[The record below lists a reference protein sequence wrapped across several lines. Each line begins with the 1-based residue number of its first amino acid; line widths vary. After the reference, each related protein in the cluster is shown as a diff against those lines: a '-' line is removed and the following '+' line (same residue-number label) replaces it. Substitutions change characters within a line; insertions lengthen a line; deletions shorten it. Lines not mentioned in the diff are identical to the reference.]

1 MKIQYK
7 YKYPLWTYPASAA
20 SWVVADSSAGA
31 NGGSDARRPRK
42 QEAALAAAVPVGQK
56 VIHFGRGKKTC
67 QQWSICLFQAISIVH
82 NYRNHHWI
90 ENNNYLKPPV
100 LAKSPKNYFE
110 SSFNLWIGQVNE
122 GLQILWDSHGIKNSL
137 FGMLLFIVVSVAS
150 HRIPQLSPRQN
161 TEVSWNRCTPSHHP
175 F

>member
-56 VIHFGRGKKTC
+56 VIHFGRGKKKHVNND
-67 QQWSICLFQAISIVH
+67 LFACFKLSQSFTIIG
-82 NYRNHHWI
+82 I
-90 ENNNYLKPPV
+90 IIGLK
-100 LAKSPKNYFE
+100 
-110 SSFNLWIGQVNE
+110 ITT
-122 GLQILWDSHGIKNSL
+122 I
-137 FGMLLFIVVSVAS
+137 
-150 HRIPQLSPRQN
+150 
-161 TEVSWNRCTPSHHP
+161 
-175 F
+175 